1 VQRGRSVS
9 RASDNGAA
17 LAIMPADLCRL
28 SAAALAQGYARGD
41 FSPVEVTESLL
52 ARIDE
57 VNGAL
62 NAIVTLDAAGARAA
76 AQASETRWRAR
87 TARGPLDGVPLTV
100 KDNINVR
107 GLRTTWGSR
116 LYADFIPVLDELPVA
131 RVREAGMVIVGKTNV
146 PEFTLSGY
154 TDNMLF
160 GPTRN
165 PWDLRL
171 TPGGS
176 SGGAV
181 TAVAAGL
188 GPLAL
193 GTDGGGS
200 IRRPASHTGVV
211 GLKPS
216 RGRVARSDGLP
227 QILLDFEVVGA
238 MARTT
243 HDVVLMMA
251 VIGASDLRDPASAE
265 FAGRPWALPAAKRC
279 RVLYVPRFDNNP
291 VDTEIATSVE
301 RAAQTLAGLGHAV
314 TESAAPFAVDAFNAV
329 WAVISQTGLAALL
342 NSVPGWREQV
352 SPPFVE
358 MAEVGARLRATELFE
373 ALAEIGR
380 MRERL
385 SETFAQYDVVLTPT
399 AAALPW
405 PAQDAFPTSIAG
417 REVGPRGH
425 AVFTAFVNASGCP
438 AISLPCTPSRAGL
451 PIGFQLVAAPGHD
464 ERLCVLAHEYEMVAP
479 WADRWPQL

>member
-1 VQRGRSVS
+1 M
-9 RASDNGAA
+9 AE
-17 LAIMPADLCRL
+17 LATSLSRL
-28 SAAALAQGYARGD
+28 SAGELADGYARHS
-41 FSPVEVTESLL
+41 FSPVEVIEATL

-57 VNGAL
+57 VNGSL
-62 NAIVTLDAAGARAA
+62 NAIITLDAAGARAA
-76 AQASETRWRAR
+76 ARASETRWRER

-116 LYADFIPVLDELPVA
+116 LYADFIPTVDELPVA
-131 RVREAGMVIVGKTNV
+131 RARAAGMVILGKTNV

-154 TDNMLF
+154 TDNVLF

-165 PWDLRL
+165 PWDVRL

-181 TAVAAGL
+181 AGIAAGL

-227 QILLDFEVVGA
+227 QILLDFEVVGP

-243 HDVVLMMA
+243 RDVVLMMA
-251 VIGASDLRDPASAE
+251 VIAAPHPRDPASAA
-265 FAGRPWALPAAKRC
+265 FAQRPWALPPAKRC
-279 RVLYVPRFDNNP
+279 RVLYVPRFDDNP
-291 VDTEIATSVE
+291 VDAEIAASIE
-301 RAAQTLAGLGHAV
+301 RAAQTLAALGHEV
-314 TESAAPFAVDAFNAV
+314 TEAPAPFAVDAFNAV
-329 WAVISQTGLAALL
+329 WPVISQAGLAALV
-342 NSVPGWREQV
+342 NPMPQWRERV
-352 SPPFVE
+352 APSFVA
-358 MAEVGARLRATELFE
+358 MAEAGSRLRATELFD
-373 ALAEIGR
+373 ALAEIDR

-385 SETFAQYDVVLTPT
+385 GETFAQYDVLLTPS

-405 PAQDAFPTSIAG
+405 PAQEAYPPKIAG
-417 REVGPRGH
+417 CDVGPRGH
-425 AVFTAFVNASGCP
+425 AVFTAFANASGGP
-438 AISLPCTPSRAGL
+438 AISLPCTPSVTGL
-451 PIGFQLVAAPGHD
+451 PIGLQLVAAPGHD
-464 ERLCVLAHEYEMVAP
+464 ERLCVLAQEYETAAP
-479 WADRWPQL
+479 WAHRWPPL

>member
-1 VQRGRSVS
+1 MVE
-9 RASDNGAA
+9 
-17 LAIMPADLCRL
+17 LATNLSRL
-28 SAAALAQGYARGD
+28 SAGELADGYARHS
-41 FSPVEVTESLL
+41 FSPVEVIEATL

-57 VNGAL
+57 VNGSL
-62 NAIVTLDAAGARAA
+62 NAIVTLDPAGARAA
-76 AQASETRWRAR
+76 ARSSETRWREG

-100 KDNINVR
+100 KDNINVH

-116 LYADFIPVLDELPVA
+116 LYADFIPTVDELPVA
-131 RVREAGMVIVGKTNV
+131 RVRAAGMVILGKTNV

-154 TDNMLF
+154 TDNLLF

-165 PWDLRL
+165 PWDVRL

-181 TAVAAGL
+181 AAIAAGL
-188 GPLAL
+188 APLAL

-227 QILLDFEVVGA
+227 QILLDFEVVGP
-238 MARTT
+238 MARTMR
-243 HDVVLMMA
+243 DIVLMMA
-251 VIGASDLRDPASAE
+251 VIAASHPRDPASGE
-265 FAGRPWALPAAKRC
+265 FAERPWALPPAKRC
-279 RVLYVPRFDNNP
+279 RVLYVPRFDDNP
-291 VDTEIATSVE
+291 VDAEIAASVE
-301 RAAQTLAGLGHAV
+301 RAAKTLADLGHAV
-314 TESAAPFAVDAFNAV
+314 TEAPAPFAVDAFNAV
-329 WAVISQTGLAALL
+329 WPVISQTGLAALV
-342 NSVPGWREQV
+342 NSVPRWRERV
-352 SPPFVE
+352 APPFVE
-358 MAEVGARLRATELFE
+358 MAEAGSRLRATELFD

-385 SETFAQYDVVLTPT
+385 GETFAQYDVLLTPS

-405 PAQDAFPTSIAG
+405 PAQDSFPANIAG

-425 AVFTAFVNASGCP
+425 AVFTAFANASGCP

-451 PIGFQLVAAPGHD
+451 PIGLQLVAAPGHD
-464 ERLCVLAHEYEMVAP
+464 ERLCVLAQEYEMAAP
-479 WADRWPQL
+479 WSHRWPPL